1 MNELYE
7 ESQDIVESN
16 IFEIISQKN
25 SKIGKLYENHL

>member
-7 ESQDIVESN
+7 ESQEIIESN

-25 SKIGKLYENHL
+25 NKIGRLYENH